1 MKWLRVLCVLCGL
14 LVPASALDRDAF
26 IFTKYNLDVR
36 IEPGQQRL
44 AVRGQITLRNDSNA
58 AQKNVALQIS
68 STLDWRSIKSG
79 GKAVQFVSQPYTSD
93 VDHTG
98 GLSEAIITLPQE
110 IPAKGK
116 IELDIGY
123 EGVIPLDTTRL
134 TRIGVPEELARHN
147 DWDQIG
153 SSFTAVRGIGYV
165 VWYPVAMPSANL
177 SEGNNLF
184 ETLGRWKTRE
194 AASTMQI
201 HFDVVGDSA
210 DAPPELIVNS
220 EPCKSVSLEAGRG
233 QFLISDC
240 SFEPLGA
247 TVPAFVIATYSLLN
261 PSTLDIHYFPEH
273 KAAAENYE
281 LASQLALPF
290 VKEWF
295 GTPRRKLKIVE
306 LADAKA
312 SPFESGDMLLT
323 PLNSDSRIAGLTV
336 VHQLTH
342 SAFQSPR
349 LWIYEGLAHFAQAAY
364 LEQQSGR
371 PAALDFMAQHRTAL
385 VDVEKSLAAGH
396 GSSTSANESL
406 ISTSHEEFY
415 RSKAMYVWWMLRD
428 MVGEEA
434 LKKALALYHPEQ
446 DKEPSYVHRLI
457 EAQSKRDL
465 EWFFDDWVYRDR
477 GLPDFRVESEYP
489 RPLLGGGFVI
499 TITVENLGEAGAQ
512 VPVTLRM
519 ERGEITRLL
528 EVHAKSKNVLRIEAP
543 GTPQEI
549 VVNDG
554 SVPERDMT
562 NNIFKINPGAK

>member
-1 MKWLRVLCVLCGL
+1 MKLLQVLCILSGL
-14 LVPASALDRDAF
+14 LVPASALDREAF
-26 IFTKYNLDVR
+26 TFTTYRLDVR

-44 AVRGQITLRNDSNA
+44 AVRGQITLRNDFNA
-58 AQKNVALQIS
+58 PQKNLSLQIS
-68 STLDWRSIKSG
+68 STLDWRSIKLA

-93 VDHTG
+93 IDHTG
-98 GLSEAIITLPQE
+98 ALSEAIVTLPQE
-110 IPAKGK
+110 IPSRGK
-116 IELDIGY
+116 LELEIGY

-134 TRIGVPEELARHN
+134 TRIGVPEELAKHS

-153 SSFTAVRGIGYV
+153 ASFTAIRGIGYV
-165 VWYPVAMPSANL
+165 AWYPVAMPSANL
-177 SEGNNLF
+177 SEGNKLF
-184 ETLGRWKTRE
+184 ETLARWKTRE

-210 DAPPELIVNS
+210 NSPPELIVNS
-220 EPCKSVSLEAGRG
+220 EPCKSASLEAGRG
-233 QFLISDC
+233 QIEIGDC
-240 SFEPLGA
+240 SFGPLGA
-247 TVPAFVIATYSLLN
+247 TVPTFAVAPYSVLN
-261 PSTLDIHYFPEH
+261 QPTSDVHYLPEH
-273 KAAAENYE
+273 KPAAENYE
-281 LASQLALPF
+281 LATELALPF

-295 GTPRRKLKIVE
+295 GTPRRKINMVE

-312 SPFESGDMLLT
+312 SPFESGNMLMT

-342 SAFQSPR
+342 STFPSPR
-349 LWIYEGLAHFAQAAY
+349 AWIYEGLAHFAQAAY

-371 PAALDFMAQHRTAL
+371 RAALDFMAQHRSAL
-385 VDVEKSLAAGH
+385 VDAEGSLAAER
-396 GSSTSANESL
+396 GSGTPANESL
-406 ISTSHEEFY
+406 INTTREEFY

-434 LKKALALYHPEQ
+434 LKKALALYRPEQ
-446 DKEPSYVHRLI
+446 DKEPSYFQRLI
-457 EAQSKRDL
+457 EGQSKRDL

-477 GLPDFRVESEYP
+477 GLPDFRVESAYP
-489 RPLLGGGFVI
+489 RPLLGGGYVI
-499 TITVENLGEAGAQ
+499 TITVENLGDAGAQ

-528 EVHAKSKNVLRIEAP
+528 EVHAKSKSVLRIEAP

-554 SVPERDMT
+554 SVPERDTT
-562 NNIFKINPGAK
+562 NNIFKINPGTK